1 MAQILRYQNWL
12 NENRIFEADD
22 LFINWKGKLTGPFN
36 PDLIKGAK
44 PILGIGQKKG
54 ERGAKALISGSAAK
68 RGSVWGA
75 VTPPKSTP
83 PVVAKP
89 QLAPP
94 TITPS
99 VDFKGT
105 DFPYP
110 DNIITPNW
118 TVAQAAKVLFDGFIT
133 NLVDYFKLDAT
144 QAKNNFKSIA
154 IEGAADIAPAT
165 TAIPSGYTQLDHNYG
180 GAKPSNEFLAE
191 NRAIKMKEE
200 IVKALTATGKL
211 TPDLITFISGKIT
224 TSFKTGLPRGGRY
237 VKITTD
243 AIPYDVTTPGKITQG
258 TITPGT
264 ETPGQV
270 GPSGEIS
277 KTYSV
282 LTDPMLEF
290 FFGDASEYKIDSIA
304 FRPDKNGKADF
315 RALKL
320 TDLQEWAKSYLGAEL
335 LSTAE
340 VGNLTL
346 TVEFNE
352 KETPVRPR
360 PGEVSAAVVD
370 YWTTVKFN
378 NVPSGKV
385 VVPESQVAGNDVNT
399 IICSTKNARW
409 MSDKGYGLKQEGV
422 RAGFPFMLCYSTV
435 GDDYAVLEMHSF
447 GIGNE
452 YTMTAGLPY

>member
-277 KTYSV
+277 KTYAV
-282 LTDPMLEF
+282 LTDPMLGF

-304 FRPDKNGKADF
+304 FRPDKSGRSDF
-315 RALKL
+315 RAIKL
-320 TDLQEWAKSYLGAEL
+320 TDLQAWAKDYLGAEL

-399 IICSTKNARW
+399 IICSTENARW
-409 MSDKGYGLKQEGV
+409 MSDKGYGLRQEGV